1 ASRRS
6 YFHTFLPLGSTSII
20 RSGVRGSS
28 SLPCLSES
36 IDAGLKVS
44 IRASAD
50 SLAGTPKAQIMRQ
63 IMRQTPNVEWR
74 QLGR

>member
-1 ASRRS
+1 
-6 YFHTFLPLGSTSII
+6 SII

-50 SLAGTPKAQIMRQ
+50 SLAGTPKAQNHETNRETIAA
-63 IMRQTPNVEWR
+63 QTGQTRANPV
-74 QLGR
+74 QLAEQLIATLLP